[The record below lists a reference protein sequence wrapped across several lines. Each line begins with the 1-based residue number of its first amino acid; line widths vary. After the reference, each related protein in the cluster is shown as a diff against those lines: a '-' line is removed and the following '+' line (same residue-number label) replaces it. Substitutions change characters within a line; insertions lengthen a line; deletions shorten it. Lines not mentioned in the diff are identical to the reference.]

1 MQKLISFNAYCKRG
15 YTNTM
20 NFLSSFNSILLVGAL
35 SIDAFVAS
43 FAYATSKIKIPFK
56 SALMIN
62 VVSTTILGIALF
74 TGSFVSKFI
83 PSVFTT
89 SICFAMLLM
98 LGLTKL
104 FDSTLKALI
113 GPKGSLTRNYEF
125 KVSDFR
131 FFLNVYIDN
140 TAADVDHSLTLSP
153 KESFS
158 LALALSLDGLAAGF
172 GAGLVAANFIQII
185 IFSLIINIIA
195 ILGGCFVGNKIAEK
209 TELNLSWLSGV
220 TLILLAFLKLK

>member
-1 MQKLISFNAYCKRG
+1 
-15 YTNTM
+15 M

-56 SALMIN
+56 SALIIN

-113 GPKGSLTRNYEF
+113 GPKGSL
-125 KVSDFR
+125 
-131 FFLNVYIDN
+131 
-140 TAADVDHSLTLSP
+140 
-153 KESFS
+153 
-158 LALALSLDGLAAGF
+158 DGLAAGF

-185 IFSLIINIIA
+185 IFSLIVNIIA

>member
-1 MQKLISFNAYCKRG
+1 MLIMKRG
-15 YTNTM
+15 YIDAM
-20 NFLSSFNSILLVGAL
+20 NLFSSLNAVLLVGAL

-56 SALMIN
+56 SALIIN
-62 VVSTTILGIALF
+62 VVSTSILGIALF
-74 TGSFVSKFI
+74 CGSLISRFI
-83 PSVFTT
+83 PSIFTT
-89 SICFAMLLM
+89 SICFTMLLM
-98 LGLTKL
+98 LGAAKL

-113 GPKGSLTRNYEF
+113 GPRGSLSRNYQF

-131 FFLNVYIDN
+131 FFLQVYIDN

-172 GAGLVAANFIQII
+172 GAGLVSANFVQII
-185 IFSLIINIIA
+185 LFSLIVNIVA
-195 ILGGCFVGNKIAEK
+195 ILGGCFVGNKIAQK

>member
-43 FAYATSKIKIPFK
+43 FAYA
-56 SALMIN
+56 
-62 VVSTTILGIALF
+62 
-74 TGSFVSKFI
+74 
-83 PSVFTT
+83 T

>member
-1 MQKLISFNAYCKRG
+1 
-15 YTNTM
+15 M
-20 NFLSSFNSILLVGAL
+20 NLLSSVNAVLLVGAL

-56 SALMIN
+56 SALIIN

-74 TGSFVSKFI
+74 FGNIVSRFI
-83 PSVFTT
+83 PSIFTT
-89 SICFAMLLM
+89 SICFTMLLM
-98 LGLTKL
+98 LGLAKL
-104 FDSTLKALI
+104 FDSTLKALL
-113 GPKGSLTRNYEF
+113 GTRGSLTRNYEF

-131 FFLNVYIDN
+131 LFLKVYIDN
-140 TAADVDHSLTLSP
+140 TAADVDHSLILSP

-172 GAGLVAANFIQII
+172 GAGLVSANFFQII
-185 IFSLIINIIA
+185 LFSLIVNIVA
-195 ILGGCFVGNKIAEK
+195 ILGGCFIGNKIAEK

>member
-1 MQKLISFNAYCKRG
+1 
-15 YTNTM
+15 M
-20 NFLSSFNSILLVGAL
+20 NFLSSVNAVLLVGAL

-56 SALMIN
+56 SALIIN

-74 TGSFVSKFI
+74 FGSIVSRFI
-83 PSVFTT
+83 PSIFTT
-89 SICFAMLLM
+89 SICFTMLLM
-98 LGLTKL
+98 LGLAKL
-104 FDSTLKALI
+104 FDSTLKALL
-113 GPKGSLTRNYEF
+113 GTRGSLTRNYEF

-131 FFLNVYIDN
+131 FFLKVYID
-140 TAADVDHSLTLSP
+140 TAADVDHSLILSP

-172 GAGLVAANFIQII
+172 GAGLVSANFFQII
-185 IFSLIINIIA
+185 LFSLIVNIVA
-195 ILGGCFVGNKIAEK
+195 ILGGCFIGNKIAEK

>member
-1 MQKLISFNAYCKRG
+1 
-15 YTNTM
+15 M

-43 FAYATSKIKIPFK
+43 FAYPTSKIKIPFK
-56 SALMIN
+56 SALIIN
-62 VVSTTILGIALF
+62 VVST
-74 TGSFVSKFI
+74 
-83 PSVFTT
+83 
-89 SICFAMLLM
+89 
-98 LGLTKL
+98 
-104 FDSTLKALI
+104 TLKALI

>member
-1 MQKLISFNAYCKRG
+1 
-15 YTNTM
+15 M
-20 NFLSSFNSILLVGAL
+20 NLLSSVNAVLLVGAL

-56 SALMIN
+56 SALIIN

-74 TGSFVSKFI
+74 FGNIVSRFI
-83 PSVFTT
+83 PSIFTT
-89 SICFAMLLM
+89 SICFTMLLM
-98 LGLTKL
+98 LGLAKL
-104 FDSTLKALI
+104 FDSTLKALL
-113 GPKGSLTRNYEF
+113 GTRGSLTRNYEF

-131 FFLNVYIDN
+131 FFLKVYIDN
-140 TAADVDHSLTLSP
+140 TAADVDHSLILSP

-172 GAGLVAANFIQII
+172 GAGLVSANFFQII
-185 IFSLIINIIA
+185 LFSLIVNIVA
-195 ILGGCFVGNKIAEK
+195 ILGGCFIGNKIAEK

>member
-1 MQKLISFNAYCKRG
+1 
-15 YTNTM
+15 M

-56 SALMIN
+56 SALIIN

-74 TGSFVSKFI
+74 AGNFVSKFI

-89 SICFAMLLM
+89 SICFTMLLM

-158 LALALSLDGLAAGF
+158 LALALSLDGLAAG
-172 GAGLVAANFIQII
+172 LVAANFIQII

>member
-1 MQKLISFNAYCKRG
+1 
-15 YTNTM
+15 M
-20 NFLSSFNSILLVGAL
+20 NFLSSVNAVLLVGAL

-56 SALMIN
+56 SALIIN

-74 TGSFVSKFI
+74 AGNFVSRFI
-83 PSVFTT
+83 PSIFTT
-89 SICFAMLLM
+89 SICFTMLLM
-98 LGLTKL
+98 LGLAKL
-104 FDSTLKALI
+104 FDSTLKALL
-113 GPKGSLTRNYEF
+113 GTRGSLTRNYEF

-131 FFLNVYIDN
+131 FFLKVYIDN
-140 TAADVDHSLTLSP
+140 TAADVDHSLILSP

-172 GAGLVAANFIQII
+172 GAGLVSANFFQII
-185 IFSLIINIIA
+185 LFSLIVNIVA
-195 ILGGCFVGNKIAEK
+195 ILGGCFIGNKIAEK

>member
-1 MQKLISFNAYCKRG
+1 
-15 YTNTM
+15 M
-20 NFLSSFNSILLVGAL
+20 NLKFL
-35 SIDAFVAS
+35 
-43 FAYATSKIKIPFK
+43 
-56 SALMIN
+56 
-62 VVSTTILGIALF
+62 
-74 TGSFVSKFI
+74 
-83 PSVFTT
+83 
-89 SICFAMLLM
+89 
-98 LGLTKL
+98 
-104 FDSTLKALI
+104 TL
-113 GPKGSLTRNYEF
+113 
-125 KVSDFR
+125 D
-131 FFLNVYIDN
+131 FLNVYIDN

>member
-1 MQKLISFNAYCKRG
+1 
-15 YTNTM
+15 M
-20 NFLSSFNSILLVGAL
+20 NFLSSVNAVLLVGAL

-56 SALMIN
+56 SALIIN

-74 TGSFVSKFI
+74 FGSIVSRFI
-83 PSVFTT
+83 PSIITT
-89 SICFAMLLM
+89 SICFTMLLM
-98 LGLTKL
+98 LGLAKL
-104 FDSTLKALI
+104 FDSTLKALL
-113 GPKGSLTRNYEF
+113 GTRGSLTRNYEF

-131 FFLNVYIDN
+131 FFLKVYIDN
-140 TAADVDHSLTLSP
+140 TAADVDHSLILSP

-172 GAGLVAANFIQII
+172 GAGLVSANFFQII
-185 IFSLIINIIA
+185 LFSLIVNIVA
-195 ILGGCFVGNKIAEK
+195 ILGGCFIGNKIAEK

>member
-56 SALMIN
+56 SALIIN

-89 SICFAMLLM
+89 SIC
-98 LGLTKL
+98 
-104 FDSTLKALI
+104 TLKALI

>member
-1 MQKLISFNAYCKRG
+1 
-15 YTNTM
+15 M
-20 NFLSSFNSILLVGAL
+20 NFLSSFNSVLLVGAL

-56 SALMIN
+56 SALIIN
-62 VVSTTILGIALF
+62 AVS
-74 TGSFVSKFI
+74 
-83 PSVFTT
+83 TT
-89 SICFAMLLM
+89 SICFTMLLI
-98 LGLTKL
+98 LGLSKL

-113 GPKGSLTRNYEF
+113 GPRGSLTRNYEF

-131 FFLNVYIDN
+131 FFLKVYIDN

-172 GAGLVAANFIQII
+172 GAGLVAANFLQII
-185 IFSLIINIIA
+185 LFSLIVNIIA

>member
-56 SALMIN
+56 SALII
-62 VVSTTILGIALF
+62 TILGIALF

>member
-15 YTNTM
+15 YTDAM
-20 NFLSSFNSILLVGAL
+20 NLLSSVNAVLLVGAL

-56 SALMIN
+56 SALIIN

-74 TGSFVSKFI
+74 FGNIVSRFI
-83 PSVFTT
+83 PSIFTT
-89 SICFAMLLM
+89 SICFTMLLM
-98 LGLTKL
+98 LGLAKL
-104 FDSTLKALI
+104 FDSTLKALL
-113 GPKGSLTRNYEF
+113 GTRGSLTRNYEF

-131 FFLNVYIDN
+131 FFLKVYIDN
-140 TAADVDHSLTLSP
+140 TAADVDHSLILSP

-172 GAGLVAANFIQII
+172 GAGLVSANFFQII
-185 IFSLIINIIA
+185 LFSLIVNIVA
-195 ILGGCFVGNKIAEK
+195 ILGGCFIGNKIAEK

>member
-1 MQKLISFNAYCKRG
+1 
-15 YTNTM
+15 M
-20 NFLSSFNSILLVGAL
+20 NLLSSVNAVLLVGAL

-56 SALMIN
+56 SALIIN

-74 TGSFVSKFI
+74 AGSFVSKFI

-89 SICFAMLLM
+89 SICFTMLLM
-98 LGLTKL
+98 LGLAKL
-104 FDSTLKALI
+104 FDSTLKALL
-113 GPKGSLTRNYEF
+113 GTRGSLTRNYEF

-131 FFLNVYIDN
+131 FFLKVYIDN
-140 TAADVDHSLTLSP
+140 TAADVDHSLILSP

-172 GAGLVAANFIQII
+172 GAGLVSANFFQII
-185 IFSLIINIIA
+185 LFSLIVNIVA
-195 ILGGCFVGNKIAEK
+195 ILGGCFIGNKIAEK

>member
-56 SALMIN
+56 SALIIN

-153 KESFS
+153 KES

>member
-1 MQKLISFNAYCKRG
+1 
-15 YTNTM
+15 M
-20 NFLSSFNSILLVGAL
+20 NLLSSVNAVLLVGAL

-56 SALMIN
+56 SALIIN

-74 TGSFVSKFI
+74 FGSIVSRFI
-83 PSVFTT
+83 QSIFTT
-89 SICFAMLLM
+89 SICFTLLLM
-98 LGLTKL
+98 LGLAKL
-104 FDSTLKALI
+104 FDSTLKALL
-113 GPKGSLTRNYEF
+113 GTRGSLTRNYEF

-131 FFLNVYIDN
+131 FFLKVYIDN
-140 TAADVDHSLTLSP
+140 TAADVDHSLILSP

-172 GAGLVAANFIQII
+172 GAGLVSANFFQII
-185 IFSLIINIIA
+185 LFSLIVNIVA
-195 ILGGCFVGNKIAEK
+195 ILGGCFIGNKIAEK

>member
-43 FAYATSKIKIPFK
+43 FAYATSK
-56 SALMIN
+56 SALIIN

>member
-1 MQKLISFNAYCKRG
+1 
-15 YTNTM
+15 M
-20 NFLSSFNSILLVGAL
+20 NLLSSVNAVLLVGAL

-56 SALMIN
+56 SALIIN

-74 TGSFVSKFI
+74 FGSIVSRFI
-83 PSVFTT
+83 PSIFTI
-89 SICFAMLLM
+89 SICFTMLLM
-98 LGLTKL
+98 LGLAKL
-104 FDSTLKALI
+104 FDSTLKALL
-113 GPKGSLTRNYEF
+113 GTRGSLTRNYEF

-131 FFLNVYIDN
+131 FFLKVYIDN
-140 TAADVDHSLTLSP
+140 TAADVDHSLILSP

-172 GAGLVAANFIQII
+172 GAGLVSANFFQII
-185 IFSLIINIIA
+185 LFSLIVNIVA
-195 ILGGCFVGNKIAEK
+195 ILGGCFIGNKIAEK

>member
-1 MQKLISFNAYCKRG
+1 MKINRFQCLSQGG
-15 YTNTM
+15 YTDAM
-20 NFLSSFNSILLVGAL
+20 NLLSSVNAVLLVGAL

-56 SALMIN
+56 SALIIN

-74 TGSFVSKFI
+74 FGSIVSKFI
-83 PSVFTT
+83 PSIFTT
-89 SICFAMLLM
+89 SICFTMLLM
-98 LGLTKL
+98 LGLAKL
-104 FDSTLKALI
+104 FDSTLKALL
-113 GPKGSLTRNYEF
+113 GTRGSLTRNYEF

-131 FFLNVYIDN
+131 FFLKVYIDN
-140 TAADVDHSLTLSP
+140 TAADVDHSLILSP

-172 GAGLVAANFIQII
+172 GAGLVSANFFQII
-185 IFSLIINIIA
+185 LFSLIVNIVA
-195 ILGGCFVGNKIAEK
+195 ILSGCFIGNKIAEK